1 MHRVLFQQFLFKD
14 KDGTDSSLF
23 NVTLLMFKFLLY
35 FRAQL
40 SQHQEQAA
48 RVVVVQEARKKGF
61 SRCCWKQMFELFHIN
76 LIAV

>member
-35 FRAQL
+35 FF

>member
-48 RVVVVQEARKKGF
+48 RVVVV
-61 SRCCWKQMFELFHIN
+61 
-76 LIAV
+76 